1 MINPIFNHDFEK
13 FVLQNLSPM
22 VMPPIGVPRKL
33 FSIPTAKKTKKDM
46 KKEDSPWVPKQPN
59 SNEDKKS

>member
-22 VMPPIGVPRKL
+22 VMPPVGIPKL
-33 FSIPTAKKTKKDM
+33 FSIPTAKK
-46 KKEDSPWVPKQPN
+46 PKRI
-59 SNEDKKS
+59 